1 MSDQFILTLT
11 LVILLGFFIWGRF
24 RYDAISMGAL
34 VALVILGVIPSTDAF
49 LGFAHPAVITV
60 ALVLIISQGLK
71 NSGLTGLVGKLIGG
85 KKFTEFQFL
94 ISLLFI
100 AAFLSSFINNIGA
113 LAILLPI
120 TLNICQRLEWHPA
133 KFLMPLSFACI
144 LGGMNT
150 AIGTPPNIIISE
162 YKASI
167 SSMGFNFLQVSD
179 HSADEYTLTDKK
191 NSKHD
196 TEDLELK
203 SSWNWANDFV
213 RIDINII
220 MKNCSITVESTKKL
234 ITVM

>member
-1 MSDQFILTLT
+1 MSDQFILTST
-11 LVILLGFFIWGRF
+11 LVVLLGFFIWGKF

-34 VALVILGVIPSTDAF
+34 VVLVILGVIPSADAF

-167 SSMGFNFLQVSD
+167 SSMGFNFLIFLMLV
-179 HSADEYTLTDKK
+179 
-191 NSKHD
+191 
-196 TEDLELK
+196 
-203 SSWNWANDFV
+203 
-213 RIDINII
+213 
-220 MKNCSITVESTKKL
+220 
-234 ITVM
+234 